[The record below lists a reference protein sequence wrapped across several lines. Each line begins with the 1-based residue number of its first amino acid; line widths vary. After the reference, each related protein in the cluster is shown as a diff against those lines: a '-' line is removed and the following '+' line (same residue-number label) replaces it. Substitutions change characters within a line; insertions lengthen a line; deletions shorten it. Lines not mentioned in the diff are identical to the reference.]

1 MGSVLVT
8 GGLGY
13 VGRHIVRRL
22 GQMHV
27 HTVSYNRDYSEVSG
41 PKLASVQGE
50 LFDIPRLVRVLQEHK
65 IDRIIHTAAMSHP
78 DLSGRSADHHGRGEY

>member
-50 LFDIPRLVRVLQEHK
+50 LLDIPRLVRVLQEHK